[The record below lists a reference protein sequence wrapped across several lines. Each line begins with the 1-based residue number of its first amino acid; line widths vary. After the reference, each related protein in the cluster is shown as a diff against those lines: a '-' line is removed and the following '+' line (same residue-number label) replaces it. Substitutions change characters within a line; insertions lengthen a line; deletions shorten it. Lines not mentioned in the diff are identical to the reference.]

1 MCEIHHCRTFRA
13 EFFHVCVAQVWY
25 KSVMLKSADNLI
37 NEFLIVPQGW
47 GGGGDNMV
55 QEGNRNS
62 TVRSAMSSYLN
73 LGTDLSAGAI
83 ITLKDGE
90 TVLDS

>member
-1 MCEIHHCRTFRA
+1 MIQICYVKVSRQPHKWIFDSTPGLGR
-13 EFFHVCVAQVWY
+13 
-25 KSVMLKSADNLI
+25 
-37 NEFLIVPQGW
+37 
-47 GGGGDNMV
+47 GGGDNMV

>member
-1 MCEIHHCRTFRA
+1 M
-13 EFFHVCVAQVWY
+13 
-25 KSVMLKSADNLI
+25 
-37 NEFLIVPQGW
+37 
-47 GGGGDNMV
+47 GGGDNMV